1 MQTERLLE
9 TFLAMVQIDSPSG
22 DEGAMA
28 AYLIA
33 WAKRL
38 GLDWHQDATG
48 NVVVNVPGC
57 ESTHSDCLVLSGH
70 MDVVPPCSGVKPV
83 VTGSGS
89 DRVIHSDNTTV
100 LGADDKAGLA
110 VILEAVETAL
120 EEKLA
125 RPALRLL
132 FTVEEETS
140 MAGARGLSDADL
152 DAQFAIT
159 FDHTGRQ
166 GVIIHQAPSY
176 RKLRIQVPGISVH
189 AGIAPE
195 KGINAITLA
204 ARMIHQLPWGRLDAD
219 TTANVG
225 TVHGGKAT
233 NIVPDAVVIEAEL
246 RSHNIQRLDSL
257 QSQVLETVR
266 DVIQEAFTGRDLL
279 ENPIEITEIFTA
291 YSIEPSHPALHL
303 LEKAMR
309 VVGVE
314 PQRIRSNGGSDNN
327 IFFHRGLPGVVLTAG
342 YQEPHSLKEKVA
354 LAELETAVKMTC
366 QVFREFSQSP
376 FGA

>member
-1 MQTERLLE
+1 MNTERLLE

-22 DEGAMA
+22 EEGAMA
-28 AYLIA
+28 TYLIA
-33 WAKRL
+33 WAKRQ

-48 NVVVNVPGC
+48 NVVVNIPGF
-57 ESTHSDCLVLSGH
+57 ETSHSDCLVLSGH

-120 EEKLA
+120 EEA
-125 RPALRLL
+125 QPRPALRLL

-140 MAGARGLSDADL
+140 MAGARGLSDSDL

-204 ARMIHQLPWGRLDAD
+204 SRIIHQLPWGRLDGD

-225 TVHGGKAT
+225 TITGGKAT

-246 RSHNIQRLDSL
+246 RSHNIQHLDAL
-257 QSQVLETVR
+257 QNQVLETVNR
-266 DVIQEAFTGRDLL
+266 TVTEAFPESIA
-279 ENPIEITEIFTA
+279 ENRTEITEIFTA
-291 YSIEPSHPALHL
+291 YCIEPSHPGLHL
-303 LEKAMR
+303 LETAMKA
-309 VVGVE
+309 VGVE

-354 LAELETAVKMTC
+354 LAELETAVKITS
-366 QVFREFSQSP
+366 QVFREFAQSP
-376 FGA
+376 FNF